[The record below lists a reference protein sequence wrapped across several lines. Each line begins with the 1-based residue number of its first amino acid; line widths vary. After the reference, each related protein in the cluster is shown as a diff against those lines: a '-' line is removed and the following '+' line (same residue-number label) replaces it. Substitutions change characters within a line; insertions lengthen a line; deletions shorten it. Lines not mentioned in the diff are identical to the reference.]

1 MAGCPGQAWGNLVS
15 LVSHGQGCCDLAQM
29 QRVQKPQQESLV
41 TAVALGSGVR
51 SLVTSCEAGQVR
63 QDLQNV
69 NTAKLAV
76 VVSDILIGLVLSKCH
91 GCSASGVTRTL
102 AGWDGLRWTAC

>member
-29 QRVQKPQQESLV
+29 QRVQKPQQERLV

-51 SLVTSCEAGQVR
+51 SPEAGSS
-63 QDLQNV
+63 D
-69 NTAKLAV
+69 KLESLDQPAQAAHRSAV
-76 VVSDILIGLVLSKCH
+76 PG
-91 GCSASGVTRTL
+91 
-102 AGWDGLRWTAC
+102 

>member
-1 MAGCPGQAWGNLVS
+1 MGRQAHKSRQLKTDCEDLPLLGTLVAGCPGQAWGNLVS

-51 SLVTSCEAGQVR
+51 SLR
-63 QDLQNV
+63 Y
-69 NTAKLAV
+69 K
-76 VVSDILIGLVLSKCH
+76 DIVMSRKNQRYLGNRRGLDAW
-91 GCSASGVTRTL
+91 GI
-102 AGWDGLRWTAC
+102 

>member
-1 MAGCPGQAWGNLVS
+1 VGRQAHKSRQLKTDCEDLPLLGTLVAGCPGQAWGNLVS

-51 SLVTSCEAGQVR
+51 SLR
-63 QDLQNV
+63 Y
-69 NTAKLAV
+69 K
-76 VVSDILIGLVLSKCH
+76 DIVMSRKNQRYLGNRRGLDAW
-91 GCSASGVTRTL
+91 GI
-102 AGWDGLRWTAC
+102 